1 MGQGQDKV
9 ARNLVDLQPTAIV
22 ELFLLYLDTV
32 DKETAFIAFHGGSIF
47 AKPIT
52 WQGIEYLPI
61 PVETEGFEILAN
73 GELPRPKIR
82 ISNKDYFI
90 TDLLNKHQDLQFAK
104 AIRKRTFIKF
114 LDDVNFDGGNPWS
127 QADSS
132 AEISNDTY
140 LIGQKTAENKLF
152 VEFELTSPLDLENF
166 EVNNRVILSRYC
178 NWYYRGNGCNY
189 NGPPVETEEGDP
201 IYMSSESASKWASVS
216 VNAEWKTGEYYG
228 IGDPAYLINKKII
241 LNNKDFPKVWYVCK
255 SGHTSE
261 DLKRPD
267 LNTNYWQKD
276 GCSKKLHA
284 CKKRFQNVDKQE
296 LYSSE
301 GTFTNNYVNFSYLNN
316 TTVTNNIAP
325 LATVTTS
332 SVYTNNV
339 NFSGTK
345 AVDYIVGA
353 VPTNIN
359 NIFSVTDGNK
369 WVANDNKGTLRLDWG
384 SSQTVN
390 QINIW
395 DANKSEDL
403 KNAVVTF
410 YNGATQIDQLT
421 LNNIPTDGQTP
432 GILSFAPKTITALRV
447 SGSGIVGKLTSI
459 SEIQVLNSSPNVG
472 LVFDNSVDKIH
483 TESELH
489 IAMWLS
495 FPNGKKADT
504 IYQILHNIE
513 KNPNS
518 TTNYV
523 PSGLSLYALNNDL
536 ILEFPVSYVLKNGT
550 TYTDAFEVKQIKLT
564 NFTFNTSTPLHI
576 QIYKGKS
583 SGLNPTAANIDSA
596 GYIEMS
602 TLNKVSNRYTLLTQA
617 EVKDTAG
624 KVLTEKSN
632 KPSYFKFK
640 NLNYQGGIS
649 SNIFIG
655 LRNYDYHGE
664 QLTSNIELG
673 TIAIWKDIK
682 NETIINWFNRNDK
695 TTQLYNTDL
704 ITKYPRAYSEFINTD
719 IKDSLERKLFA
730 WWAMDLS
737 NTSPYRITSSNSPAK
752 ILSLTGSYS
761 SLIDKSASRKVK
773 NLIYITQTPKTSL
786 PFGGFPGTDRY
797 GRQ

>member
-61 PVETEGFEILAN
+61 PVETEGFEITAN
-73 GELPRPKIR
+73 SELPRPKIR
-82 ISNKDYFI
+82 ISNKDYFV

-104 AIRKRTFIKF
+104 IIRKRTFVKF
-114 LDDVNFDGGNPWS
+114 LDDVNFDGGNPWG

-152 VEFELTSPLDLENF
+152 VELELTSPLDLENF
-166 EVNNRVILSRYC
+166 EVNNRIILSRYC
-178 NWYYRGNGCNY
+178 SWYYRGNGCNY
-189 NGPPVETEEGDP
+189 DGPPIETEEG
-201 IYMSSESASKWASVS
+201 ESIFINNENNWANASVNYEWVTGKNYS
-216 VNAEWKTGEYYG
+216 V
-228 IGDPAYLINKKII
+228 GDPAFLVNKKIT
-241 LNNKDFPKVWYVCK
+241 LNDGISNPKIWYAVK
-255 SGHTSE
+255 TAHLSTNE
-261 DLKRPD
+261 NRPD
-267 LNTNYWQKD
+267 LNPNYWLKD
-276 GCSKKLHA
+276 GCTKKLHS
-284 CKKRFQNVDKQE
+284 CKKRFQNSDIQVLFSVD
-296 LYSSE
+296 

-332 SVYTNNV
+332 SVYKNDR

-353 VPTNIN
+353 TAQNIN

-384 SSQTVN
+384 STQTIN
-390 QINIW
+390 QVNIW

-403 KNAVVTF
+403 KNAVITF
-410 YNGATQIDQLT
+410 YNGPTQVDQLT
-421 LNNIPTDGQTP
+421 LANIPTNGQTP

-447 SGSGIVGKLTSI
+447 SGSGVVGNLTSI
-459 SEIQVLNSSPNVG
+459 SEIQVLNSSSSPG

-483 TESELH
+483 TKNSLH
-489 IAMWLS
+489 IAMWFN

-523 PSGLSLYALNNDL
+523 PSGLCLYALNNDL

-550 TYTDAFEVKQIKLT
+550 TYTDAFETQQIKLT
-564 NFTFNTSTPLHI
+564 NWPFTTEMPLHI
-576 QIYKGKS
+576 KIYKG
-583 SGLNPTAANIDSA
+583 GANGINPTASNIDSE
-596 GYIEMS
+596 GSIEVS
-602 TLNKVSNRYTLLTQA
+602 SVNKIKATYTLPSQA
-617 EVKDTAG
+617 PVKDTAG
-624 KVLTEKSN
+624 KTLTEKSN
-632 KPSYFKFK
+632 KPSYFRFK
-640 NLNYQGGIS
+640 NSSYQGGIS
-649 SNIFIG
+649 SNLYLGI
-655 LRNYDYHGE
+655 RNYDYHGE
-664 QLTSNIELG
+664 TITSNMK
-673 TIAIWKDIK
+673 IASFAVWTALK
-682 NETIINWFNRNDK
+682 NQASMDWFNRLDSITK
-695 TTQLYNTDL
+695 LYNGTL
-704 ITKYPRAYSEFINTD
+704 SQKYPRTYQELLSSSINTT
-719 IKDSLERKLFA
+719 LETNLFA
-730 WWAMDLS
+730 WWQMNLTNSA
-737 NTSPYRITSSNSPAK
+737 PYVVNSSNSPTK
-752 ILSLTGSYS
+752 TLYLTGTYS
-761 SLIDKSASRKVK
+761 SSIDQSNTRNFKNVK
-773 NLIYITQTPKTSL
+773 TITQTPKTSL
-786 PFGGFPGTDRY
+786 PFGGFPGTDTY
-797 GRQ
+797 GR